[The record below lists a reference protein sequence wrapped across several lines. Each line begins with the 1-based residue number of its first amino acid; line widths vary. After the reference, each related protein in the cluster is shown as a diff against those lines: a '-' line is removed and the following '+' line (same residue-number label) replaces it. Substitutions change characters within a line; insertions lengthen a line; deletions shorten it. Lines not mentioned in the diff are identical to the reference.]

1 MGLIA
6 GMARTAVVA
15 GTVIAG
21 SNQASRRQ
29 GRRFSGQSEQAG
41 DLGTAGVL
49 TENVFATQ
57 KARILAGAR

>member
-15 GTVIAG
+15 GTVIA
-21 SNQASRRQ
+21 
-29 GRRFSGQSEQAG
+29 
-41 DLGTAGVL
+41 
-49 TENVFATQ
+49 TQ